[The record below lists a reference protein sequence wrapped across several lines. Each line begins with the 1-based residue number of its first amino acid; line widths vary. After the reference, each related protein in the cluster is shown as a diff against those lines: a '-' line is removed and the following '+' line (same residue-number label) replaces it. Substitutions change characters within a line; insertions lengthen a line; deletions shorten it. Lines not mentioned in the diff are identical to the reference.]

1 MKQLIAIAGKSG
13 AGKSTLAEA
22 LAVLYD
28 LPRDSFAT
36 PIRWA
41 LQELGVA
48 APYPRRLMQRLGRC
62 LRDEDPDH
70 FVKLLA
76 LRNPAFSQTGLVID
90 DVRYENEYRWLRDH
104 GFVLIYLK
112 GSFRPLEGE
121 EAEDE
126 SETALSPERVRFDL
140 VLPAG
145 SSVVQRVAAVSR
157 LLRDPALSPVA

>member
-1 MKQLIAIAGKSG
+1 
-13 AGKSTLAEA
+13 LAEA

-28 LPRDSFAT
+28 LPRDSFAA

-48 APYPRRLMQRLGRC
+48 APYPRRLMQRIGQV
-62 LRDEDPDH
+62 LRDRDPDH
-70 FVKLLA
+70 FVELLA
-76 LRNPAFSQTGLVID
+76 LRNPECSRTGLVID
-90 DVRYENEYRWLRDH
+90 DVRYENEYHWLRDH
-104 GFVLIYLK
+104 GFVLVYLE

-121 EAEDE
+121 EAEHE
-126 SETALSPERVRFDL
+126 SEVSLSPERLRFDL

-157 LLRDPALSPVA
+157 LLRDPALAPVA